1 MQKRF
6 HSANIAKRALLGA
19 KLFTLVALALVVGR
33 RRRGVVAAHC
43 VKEHRSLLLS
53 LALYDVCLDVGLFR
67 TLMNGRRGG
76 EMI

>member
-1 MQKRF
+1 MEERF
-6 HSANIAKRALLGA
+6 HIAIIAKRALLGA

-33 RRRGVVAAHC
+33 RRRRRVVAAHC
-43 VKEHRSLLLS
+43 VKDLS

-67 TLMNGRRGG
+67 TLMNVRRGG